1 MICLMLWIKSFLGI
15 YSVMINLDKMDV
27 SEPYDIFRKYYEE
40 ARKKEQK
47 IIEAISISS
56 YDKKNSIVDSRF
68 VNLKYVINDEWIF
81 FSNYNSPKSI
91 QFKSH
96 EQISAVIFWNS
107 INVQIRM
114 KAKIQKTNSEFSN
127 KHFQSREATKNLLA
141 ILSQQSEPV
150 SSYDDFLRNYEKKLS
165 IKHKTITRPE
175 YWGGFSFS
183 PYYFE
188 FWEGHNSRIN
198 KRKFYEI
205 ENQEWKSGFLQP

>member
-1 MICLMLWIKSFLGI
+1 
-15 YSVMINLDKMDV
+15 MINVDKMDV

-96 EQISAVIFWNS
+96 EQISALIFWNS
-107 INVQIRM
+107 TNVQIRM
-114 KAKIQKTNSEFSN
+114 KAKIQKTNSKFSDE
-127 KHFQSREATKNLLA
+127 HFQSRDTTKNLLA
-141 ILSQQSEPV
+141 ILSKQSEPI
-150 SSYDDFLRNYEKKLS
+150 SSYDDFLRNYEKNLS
-165 IKHKTITRPE
+165 SKSKIITRPD

-188 FWEGHNSRIN
+188 FWEGHDSRIN
-198 KRKFYEI
+198 KRKFYELK
-205 ENQEWKSGFLQP
+205 NQEWRGGFLQP

>member
-1 MICLMLWIKSFLGI
+1 
-15 YSVMINLDKMDV
+15 MINVDKMDV
-27 SEPYDIFRKYYEE
+27 SEPYDIFRKYYED

-114 KAKIQKTNSEFSN
+114 KAKIQKTDSEFSD
-127 KHFQSREATKNLLA
+127 KHFHSRDTNKNLLA

-150 SSYDDFLRNYEKKLS
+150 SSYDDFLRNYEKNIS
-165 IKHKTITRPE
+165 IKQKTITRPE

-205 ENQEWKSGFLQP
+205 KNQEWKSGFLQP

>member
-1 MICLMLWIKSFLGI
+1 
-15 YSVMINLDKMDV
+15 MINLDKMDV

-47 IIEAISISS
+47 IIEATSISS

-68 VNLKYVINDEWIF
+68 VNLKYVIDDEWIF

-107 INVQIRM
+107 INIQIRM

-150 SSYDDFLRNYEKKLS
+150 SSYDDFLRNYEKKLH
-165 IKHKTITRPE
+165 IKQKTITRPE

-205 ENQEWKSGFLQP
+205 IYPEWKSGSFQRLLLF

>member
-1 MICLMLWIKSFLGI
+1 
-15 YSVMINLDKMDV
+15 MINLDNMHV

-141 ILSQQSEPV
+141 ILSQQSEPL
-150 SSYDDFLRNYEKKLS
+150 SSYDDFLKNYQKNLS
-165 IKHKTITRPE
+165 IKQKTITRPE

>member
-1 MICLMLWIKSFLGI
+1 
-15 YSVMINLDKMDV
+15 MINIDKMNV
-27 SEPYDIFRKYYEE
+27 AEPYNMFRKYYEE
-40 ARKKEQK
+40 AKKKEQK

-81 FSNYNSPKSI
+81 FSNYNSPKSK

-96 EQISAVIFWNS
+96 DQISAVIYWNS

-127 KHFQSREATKNLLA
+127 EHFQSRDMTKNLLA
-141 ILSQQSEPV
+141 ILSRQSEPM
-150 SSYDDFLRNYEKKLS
+150 SSYDDFLKNYEKDLS
-165 IKHKTITRPE
+165 LKFENVTRPE
-175 YWGGFSFS
+175 YWGRFSFS

-188 FWEGHNSRIN
+188 FWEGHNSRVN
-198 KRKFYEI
+198 KRKFYELK
-205 ENQEWKSGFLQP
+205 NQEWKSGFLQP

>member
-1 MICLMLWIKSFLGI
+1 MLWIKSFLGI

>member
-1 MICLMLWIKSFLGI
+1 MLQIKFLRET
-15 YSVMINLDKMDV
+15 YLVMINIDKMII
-27 SEPYDIFRKYYEE
+27 SEPYNIFRKYYEE
-40 ARKKEQK
+40 AKNKEQK

-56 YDKKNSIVDSRF
+56 YDKKNKIVDSRF

-81 FSNYNSPKSI
+81 FSNYNSPKSK

-96 EQISAVIFWNS
+96 DQISAVIYWNS

-127 KHFQSREATKNLLA
+127 EHFQSRDMTKNLLA
-141 ILSQQSEPV
+141 ILSRQSEPM
-150 SSYDDFLRNYEKKLS
+150 SSYDDFLKNYEKDLS
-165 IKHKTITRPE
+165 LKFENVTRPE

-188 FWEGHNSRIN
+188 FWEGHNSRVN
-198 KRKFYEI
+198 KRKFYELK
-205 ENQEWKSGFLQP
+205 NQEWKSGFLQP

>member
-1 MICLMLWIKSFLGI
+1 
-15 YSVMINLDKMDV
+15 MINLDKMDV

-40 ARKKEQK
+40 AIKKEQM

-127 KHFQSREATKNLLA
+127 KHFLSRDKTKNLLA

-150 SSYDDFLRNYEKKLS
+150 SSYDDFLRNYEKNLS
-165 IKHKTITRPE
+165 SKQKTITRPE
-175 YWGGFSFS
+175 YWGGFSFT

-198 KRKFYEI
+198 KRKFYELKK
-205 ENQEWKSGFLQP
+205 QEWKSGFLQP

>member
-1 MICLMLWIKSFLGI
+1 MLWIKSFLGI

-150 SSYDDFLRNYEKKLS
+150 SSYDDFLRNDEKKLS
-165 IKHKTITRPE
+165 RKHKTITRPE

>member
-1 MICLMLWIKSFLGI
+1 MLWIKSFLGI

-141 ILSQQSEPV
+141 ILSQQSEPL
-150 SSYDDFLRNYEKKLS
+150 SSYDDFLKNYQKNLS
-165 IKHKTITRPE
+165 IKQKTITRPE

>member
-1 MICLMLWIKSFLGI
+1 MLWIKSFLVI
-15 YSVMINLDKMDV
+15 YSVMINLDNMYV

>member
-1 MICLMLWIKSFLGI
+1 MLWIKFLPEI
-15 YSVMINLDKMDV
+15 YLAMINIDKMIV
-27 SEPYDIFRKYYEE
+27 AEPYNLFRKYYEE
-40 ARKKEQK
+40 AKKKEQK

-68 VNLKYVINDEWIF
+68 VNLKYIINDEWIF
-81 FSNYNSPKSI
+81 FSNYSSPKSK

-96 EQISAVIFWNS
+96 DQISAVIFWNS

-127 KHFQSREATKNLLA
+127 KHFQSRDVAKNTLA
-141 ILSQQSEPV
+141 ILSRQSEPI
-150 SSYDDFLRNYEKKLS
+150 SSYDDFYRSYEKKISS
-165 IKHKTITRPE
+165 IPKNIIRPE

-188 FWEGHNSRIN
+188 FWEGHNSRVN

-205 ENQEWKSGFLQP
+205 INQDWKSGFLQP

>member
-1 MICLMLWIKSFLGI
+1 MLYIKFLLGI
-15 YSVMINLDKMDV
+15 YLVMINVDKMDV
-27 SEPYDIFRKYYEE
+27 SEPYNIFRKYYEE

-114 KAKIQKTNSEFSN
+114 KAKIQKTNPEFSN
-127 KHFQSREATKNLLA
+127 KHFQSREAAKNLLA
-141 ILSQQSEPV
+141 ILSHQSEPV
-150 SSYDDFLRNYEKKLS
+150 SSYDDFLRNYEKNLS
-165 IKHKTITRPE
+165 AKDETMARPE

-205 ENQEWKSGFLQP
+205 KNQEWKSGFLQP

>member
-1 MICLMLWIKSFLGI
+1 MICLILLIKFLPEI
-15 YSVMINLDKMDV
+15 YLAMINVDKMDV
-27 SEPYDIFRKYYEE
+27 SAPYDTFKKYYEE
-40 ARKKEQK
+40 AKKKEQK

-81 FSNYNSPKSI
+81 FTNYNSPKSI

-96 EQISAVIFWNS
+96 EQISALIFWNS
-107 INVQIRM
+107 TNVQIRM

-127 KHFQSREATKNLLA
+127 KHFQSRDASKNLLA
-141 ILSQQSEPV
+141 IMSKQSEPIT
-150 SSYDDFLRNYEKKLS
+150 SYNDFLTNYEKNLTLNS
-165 IKHKTITRPE
+165 NIKTRPE

-188 FWEGHNSRIN
+188 FWEGHESRIN
-198 KRKFYEI
+198 RREVYNK
-205 ENQEWKSGFLQP
+205 NDGVWKHSFLQP

>member
-1 MICLMLWIKSFLGI
+1 
-15 YSVMINLDKMDV
+15 MINVDKMDV
-27 SEPYDIFRKYYEE
+27 SEPYDIFRKYYED

-114 KAKIQKTNSEFSN
+114 KAKIQKTDSEFSD
-127 KHFQSREATKNLLA
+127 KHFHSRDANKNLLA

-150 SSYDDFLRNYEKKLS
+150 SSYDDFLRNYEKNIS
-165 IKHKTITRPE
+165 IKQKTITRPE

-205 ENQEWKSGFLQP
+205 KNQEWKSGFLQP

>member
-1 MICLMLWIKSFLGI
+1 
-15 YSVMINLDKMDV
+15 MINIDKMDV

-40 ARKKEQK
+40 AEKKEQK

-56 YDKKNSIVDSRF
+56 YDKKNSSVDSRF
-68 VNLKYVINDEWIF
+68 VNLKYIINNEWIF

-96 EQISAVIFWNS
+96 EQISALIFWNS
-107 INVQIRM
+107 TNVQIRM

-127 KHFQSREATKNLLA
+127 KHFQSRDATKNLLA
-141 ILSQQSEPV
+141 ILSQQSKPI
-150 SSYDDFLRNYEKKLS
+150 SSYDDFLKNYDKNLS
-165 IKHKTITRPE
+165 SKQKTAARPE

-198 KRKFYEI
+198 KRKFYELK
-205 ENQEWKSGFLQP
+205 NQEWKSGFLQP

>member
-1 MICLMLWIKSFLGI
+1 
-15 YSVMINLDKMDV
+15 MINIDKMIDA
-27 SEPYDIFRKYYEE
+27 EPYNLFRKYYEE
-40 ARKKEQK
+40 AKKKDQK

-56 YDKKNSIVDSRF
+56 YDKKSSIVDSRF

-81 FSNYNSPKSI
+81 FSNYNSPKSM

-96 EQISAVIFWNS
+96 EQISALIFWNS
-107 INVQIRM
+107 TNVQIRM
-114 KAKIQKTNSEFSN
+114 KAKIKKTNSEFSN
-127 KHFQSREATKNLLA
+127 KHFQSRDSTKNLLA

-150 SSYDDFLRNYEKKLS
+150 SSYDDFLRNYEKNLSSKQKL
-165 IKHKTITRPE
+165 ITRPE
-175 YWGGFSFS
+175 YWGGFSFT

-205 ENQEWKSGFLQP
+205 KNQEWKSGFLQP